1 MKAATAIGIVIAIV
15 GLLVGASMEGTP
27 LAALFNV
34 PAMIIII
41 GGLAGVC
48 LASSGVEGAKQIPVL
63 YKKAFAGERPDMRTQ
78 VVNLVSYSERA
89 RRDGLLALEEE
100 LEGIEDRYTRKGLQ
114 LVVDGTEPELV
125 REILDAEIDG
135 MRRRHKA
142 GAKIFDIAGGFAPTM
157 GIIGTVMGLI
167 SVLQKLDQPE
177 TLGPAISGAFIATL
191 LGVGAANVIFLPVA
205 YRLKSLSDAE
215 TDARILV
222 QEGILA
228 IQSGDNPRVV
238 EEKLMSF
245 VPPAERGDQDD
256 EEETADGPVL
266 RAVDD
271 EQLAA

>member
-1 MKAATAIGIVIAIV
+1 
-15 GLLVGASMEGTP
+15 
-27 LAALFNV
+27 
-34 PAMIIII
+34 
-41 GGLAGVC
+41 
-48 LASSGVEGAKQIPVL
+48 VL
-63 YKKAFAGERPDMRTQ
+63 YKKAFSGDRPEMRSQ
-78 VVNLVSYSERA
+78 VEDLVSYAERA

-100 LEGIEDRYTRKGLQ
+100 LEGIQDPYTRKGLQ
-114 LVVDGTEPELV
+114 LVVDGTDPELV

-135 MRRRHKA
+135 MRHRHKV
-142 GAKIFDIAGGFAPTM
+142 GAKTFEIAGGFAPTM

-205 YRLKSLSDAE
+205 YRLKSLSDSEAE
-215 TDARILV
+215 ARILV

-238 EEKLMSF
+238 AEKLMSF
-245 VPPAERGDQDD
+245 VPPAERQD
-256 EEETADGPVL
+256 EEDESSADGPVL

-271 EQLAA
+271 DDQIAA